1 MHHIETV
8 ATSQPRLTIL
18 RRPAVEAQT
27 GEGRSTLYER
37 MAQGLFPRPIKMTG
51 SRSVGWPA
59 SEVDAINAA
68 RISGITEDEMRSLVA
83 RLMAARQTLQ

>member
-1 MHHIETV
+1 MQHIETL
-8 ATSQPRLTIL
+8 APRQPRLTIL
-18 RRPAVEAQT
+18 RRPAVEAET

-37 MAQGLFPRPIKMTG
+37 MAQGLFPRPVKMTG

-68 RISGITEDEMRSLVA
+68 RISGVTEDEMRGLVA
-83 RLMAARQTLQ
+83 RLMAARKSVH